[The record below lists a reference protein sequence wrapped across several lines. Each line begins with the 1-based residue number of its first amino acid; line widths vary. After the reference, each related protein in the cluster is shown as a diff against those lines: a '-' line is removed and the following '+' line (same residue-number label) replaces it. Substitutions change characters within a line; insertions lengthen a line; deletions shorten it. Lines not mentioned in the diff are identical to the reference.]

1 MAHERTA
8 IVTPVDVRLDR
19 GLRCRAESSFDERE
33 RGRVVEAVAHGG
45 ILVHPRREEKGEH
58 PVVALILVAL
68 PLSDRFVRDVARG
81 RGPDLPPVEPAAA
94 LEGLLASALSAGRAT
109 WPSVCLDEVAFLE
122 HLANRLREES
132 NVHDLL
138 SSMRAADVYL
148 ACALAHGDAAAV
160 ASFEAEF
167 LAEVGA
173 FVAQI
178 DRSPSFADEVRQQ
191 LREKLLVRQD
201 GPPKIVE
208 FSGRGPLGGFVRV
221 AAVRTALNLKRGK
234 AAETGSDES
243 EIVSVSPDPEID
255 YLKTRYGAEL
265 KDALETTLLSLS
277 PDERNVLRMHYID
290 GLNIDEIG
298 ATYHVH
304 RSTVARWLA
313 AAREKILEETKRL
326 LSKNLRIDKEEVES
340 MIFLVQSR
348 LEVSIHR
355 FLAKP

>member
-1 MAHERTA
+1 M
-8 IVTPVDVRLDR
+8 
-19 GLRCRAESSFDERE
+19 
-33 RGRVVEAVAHGG
+33 
-45 ILVHPRREEKGEH
+45 
-58 PVVALILVAL
+58 VALILVVL
-68 PLSDRFVRDVARG
+68 PLSDRFVRDVATG
-81 RGPDLPPVEPAAA
+81 RRPGLPSIEPTVE
-94 LEGLLASALSAGRAT
+94 LETLLAKALSAGPAARPGVRVDDA
-109 WPSVCLDEVAFLE
+109 VFLA
-122 HLANRLREES
+122 HLANRLRDEPD
-132 NVHDLL
+132 VHGLL
-138 SSMRAADVYL
+138 ASMRAGEVYL

-167 LAEVGA
+167 LTEVGA

-178 DRSPSFADEVRQQ
+178 DRNPSFADEVRQQ
-191 LREKLLVRQD
+191 LREKLLVRSEE
-201 GPPKIVE
+201 GPPKIAE
-208 FSGRGPLGGFVRV
+208 FSGRGPLGGFLRV

-234 AAETGSDES
+234 SAEAGSDES

-265 KDALETTLLSLS
+265 KDALQATLGSLS
-277 PDERNVLRMHYID
+277 ADERNVLRMHYID

-313 AAREKILEETKRL
+313 AAREKILAETKRL

-340 MIFLVQSR
+340 MICLVQSR

>member
-1 MAHERTA
+1 M
-8 IVTPVDVRLDR
+8 
-19 GLRCRAESSFDERE
+19 
-33 RGRVVEAVAHGG
+33 
-45 ILVHPRREEKGEH
+45 
-58 PVVALILVAL
+58 VALIPVSL
-68 PLSDRFVRDVARG
+68 PLSDRFVRDVAMG
-81 RGPDLPPVEPAAA
+81 RRSDLPPIEPAAA
-94 LEGLLASALSAGRAT
+94 LEGLLASALSRGRAA
-109 WPSVCLDEVAFLE
+109 WPAVRLDEAVFLE

-138 SSMRAADVYL
+138 SSMRAAEVYL

-167 LAEVGA
+167 LAEVGG

-178 DRSPSFADEVRQQ
+178 DRNPTFADEVRQQ
-191 LREKLLVRQD
+191 LREKLLVRTEE
-201 GPPKIVE
+201 GPPKIAE
-208 FSGRGPLGGFVRV
+208 FSGRGPLGGFLRV

-234 AAETGSDES
+234 AAERGGDEA

-265 KDALETTLLSLS
+265 KDALQTTLGSLS

-313 AAREKILEETKRL
+313 AARDKILEETKRL